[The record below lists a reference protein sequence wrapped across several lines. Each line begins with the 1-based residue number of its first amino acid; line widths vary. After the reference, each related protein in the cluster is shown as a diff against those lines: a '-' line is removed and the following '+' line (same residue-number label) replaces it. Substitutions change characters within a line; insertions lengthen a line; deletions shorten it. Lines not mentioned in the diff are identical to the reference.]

1 MRVLIVSD
9 VTGYMR
15 GGVPTETVHLVR
27 GLMARGHAVALAGD
41 VVPRGAEA
49 VRHCEIGV
57 PTGKALATE
66 LAQAIADF
74 KPDIVHVLAMSSR
87 GIGQIAPVLATQPWT
102 LTCHSLPPY
111 ERKLPALH
119 GSDRLH
125 YAARSLRFLA
135 NALAW
140 KWLMRRR
147 LMPQVIVHSEG
158 MQTLVTRYG
167 FPASQV
173 ALVPL
178 GCEPP
183 PPRRDAGMRAVRA
196 EPRIVTMGGI
206 AHTKGQHDA
215 VLAMAELRRHFPGLQ
230 YQIIGEVRDLSY
242 LRFVERSIE
251 ALGLDDKVSITP
263 NLPHDE
269 KEQALQEADL
279 YLQPSHEEGFCLA
292 YIEAAGIVPRLVG
305 ADTGAIRLIGADDE
319 GARTVPAMQP
329 ARLAAAMRELLQ
341 ATLPDDLM
349 ARRAARLATRFSWA
363 QYLDAHEALY
373 WQAMG
378 GWGESRAAASAA

>member
-1 MRVLIVSD
+1 MRVLIISD

-15 GGVPTETVHLVR
+15 GGVPAETVHLIR
-27 GLMARGHAVALAGD
+27 GLAARGHAVALAGD

-49 VRHCEIGV
+49 AAHFEITV
-57 PTGKALATE
+57 PTARTLAAEVT
-66 LAQAIADF
+66 QAIAAF
-74 KPDIVHVLAMSSR
+74 KPDVVHVMAMNSR
-87 GIGQIAPVLATQPWT
+87 GIGQIAPVLASLAWT
-102 LTCHSLPPY
+102 ATCHSLPPY
-111 ERKLPALH
+111 ERKLPFLH
-119 GSDRLH
+119 GSERAH

-147 LMPQVIVHSEG
+147 LVPQLIVHSEG
-158 MQTLVTRYG
+158 MRDLVTRYG
-167 FPASQV
+167 LPSARIV
-173 ALVPL
+173 LIPL

-183 PPRRDAGMRAVRA
+183 PACRDQAVPPVRG
-196 EPRIVTMGGI
+196 ELRIVTMGGI

-215 VLAMAELRRHFPGLQ
+215 IAAIALLRRDFPGLH
-230 YQIIGEVRDLSY
+230 YQIVGEVRDRSY
-242 LRFVERSIE
+242 LRFLERAIE
-251 ALGLDDKVSITP
+251 RLGLADSVSITP
-263 NLPHDE
+263 NLPHQE
-269 KEQALQEADL
+269 KEQALRQADL

-329 ARLAAAMRELLQ
+329 ARLADAMGELLR
-341 ATLPDDLM
+341 APLPVDLM
-349 ARRAARLATRFSWA
+349 ARRAARLSARFSWA

-373 WQAMG
+373 WKATCN
-378 GWGESRAAASAA
+378 WPERAAASAA